1 MSTRPTSLCLFECH
15 TLRPILRSTPNAS
28 VAFSETIDTRL
39 HVAHQHWTVSKLGHR
54 SQELLPSIHQSL
66 GAFAKFGASTT
77 YATLGIP
84 RFQLH
89 FIQLISFKHLSF
101 GCCSLRKLGQQ
112 KLNEFN
118 GAEEKAGNK
127 WFHMIQRDVNHPE
140 ISIMNRPM
148 IGYINYESFQKYE
161 AIPRISVDSIP

>member
-1 MSTRPTSLCLFECH
+1 MWRTSIGQSVSLATEAKSCSPAF
-15 TLRPILRSTPNAS
+15 TKAS
-28 VAFSETIDTRL
+28 
-39 HVAHQHWTVSKLGHR
+39 
-54 SQELLPSIHQSL
+54 ELLPNLEHSRL
-66 GAFAKFGASTT
+66 T
-77 YATLGIP
+77 YTTLGIP
-84 RFQLH
+84 GFQLH

-118 GAEEKAGNK
+118 GAEKKAGNK